1 MPKSPF
7 NPKDVPDFSLP
18 RNSFDLSNNELF
30 TTQFGRIMPVSVTEV
45 IPGDT
50 FRMNSCS
57 VGVRG
62 MPTAFPIQTPI
73 KGRLSWFYV
82 RNRTLWKD
90 WEDFIFKTKDGLTA
104 PYLRYT
110 RDKSNLMSTGSLA
123 DALGLPTTKGVV
135 GTSFSTLFTNSYL
148 NSEMSSGNGVFF
160 TNGDSSTI
168 ITAENLNTLL
178 NGNPQEIPSMS
189 ALRTSYFSH
198 SSTIPS
204 DRFIAWFSSYTH
216 IVPSLFQVHS
226 TLNGT
231 FNNCFV
237 GIFEKPTYL
246 GGSSDDLIKVPY
258 LGNSLIAPLSGFSST
273 AVDGGF
279 ILNFP
284 IPSSLIAF
292 ASTLENDFS
301 IGFFYRSVTSS
312 GILSPS
318 VNSVADWRS
327 VTLKGSSAEIN
338 DVPADQNPF
347 LCNSSSLPQ
356 EPIIRVNALPF
367 RAYEMICR
375 YFFRN
380 DLNNPNIFDGQ
391 VEYNQ
396 FIPTDEGG
404 ADENEY
410 TYHYHNLELDM
421 FTSAVQSPQFGA
433 APLVGMEYRV
443 GAYFDTAK
451 FKFTSEDSQEYE
463 VTGAVDPATG
473 RLVNILSFPDNI
485 PSGNLRQLT
494 NLVDAGFSI
503 NTLRNVNSFQRFLEN
518 TIRRGMRYRN
528 QLMSHFGVDVDY
540 PDIDVPQ
547 YLGGVSAY
555 INAGQINNQSQTGS
569 VGLGDYIGTLEGR
582 VTMERNFSHYCPEHG
597 FIIGVFSISPT
608 PIYPQST
615 VPYLLKSNP
624 FDYYQSEFGKT
635 GYVPIPYS
643 ILSPLEG
650 SQIQPDS
657 QSSVF
662 GYQRAFYDYMAK
674 TDNIHGDFRN
684 TLLDFT
690 LARQFMGR
698 PLLGRQFT
706 QVHPEDYD
714 HVFLNRNI
722 ATEYNSNSKFLLSV
736 STSIDMLRPIPRH
749 GVPSLE

>member
-1 MPKSPF
+1 MAKNPF

-50 FRMNSCS
+50 FKLNRCS
-57 VGVRG
+57 IGVRG

-110 RDKSNLMSTGSLA
+110 RDQASLLATGSLA
-123 DALGLPTTKGVV
+123 DALGVPTTKGIIGNLTKHLTPNSFQTGRFKSVSGVILAGVNSAVISDANLLTLFNTNPDDVPTNMLQRLKYFNPV
-135 GTSFSTLFTNSYL
+135 GTS
-148 NSEMSSGNGVFF
+148 
-160 TNGDSSTI
+160 
-168 ITAENLNTLL
+168 A
-178 NGNPQEIPSMS
+178 
-189 ALRTSYFSH
+189 
-198 SSTIPS
+198 S
-204 DRFIAWFSSYTH
+204 DGFNCWFSSPTSGVPVSLTVPYTGNVSTA
-216 IVPSLFQVHS
+216 INFYVAAFIDGAFGNLSSTPYACPSLVDS
-226 TLNGT
+226 ATSVVN
-231 FNNCFV
+231 V
-237 GIFEKPTYL
+237 GQ
-246 GGSSDDLIKVPY
+246 SVV
-258 LGNSLIAPLSGFSST
+258 
-273 AVDGGF
+273 VD
-279 ILNFP
+279 
-284 IPSSLIAF
+284 IPSSIKSFVEGHDYVLAVI
-292 ASTLENDFS
+292 DK
-301 IGFFYRSVTSS
+301 SVSNSPT
-312 GILSPS
+312 GRFSPS
-318 VNSVADWRS
+318 STVADWNF
-327 VTLKGSSAEIN
+327 VELLCVDATLN
-338 DVPADQNPF
+338 DVPASENPF
-347 LCNSSSLPQ
+347 LCNSTSLPQ
-356 EPIIRVNALPF
+356 EPIIRLNALPF

-404 ADENEY
+404 ADENVY

-433 APLVGMEYRV
+433 APLVGLEYRV
-443 GAYFDTAK
+443 GADFDRAT

-463 VTGAVDPATG
+463 VTGAVDPSTG

-528 QLMSHFGVDVDY
+528 QLMSHFGVNVDY

-555 INAGQINNQSQTGS
+555 LNTSQLNNMSETGS
-569 VGLGDYIGTLEGR
+569 VGLGDYIGTLDGR
-582 VTMERNFSHYCPEHG
+582 IDMERDFSHYCPEHG

-608 PIYPQST
+608 PMYPQST
-615 VPYLLKSNP
+615 VPYLLKTNP

-643 ILSPLEG
+643 VVSPLEG
-650 SQIQPDS
+650 NDMPTAA
-657 QSSVF
+657 SSVF

-684 TLLDFT
+684 SLLDFT
-690 LARQFMGR
+690 LARQFAGR

-722 ATEYNSNSKFLLSV
+722 ATEYNSDSKFLLSV